1 MLISQSDN
9 RVNNFVIMDRIILEV
24 DDMVGKIYRGL
35 NQESKEQFNQMVSL
49 MVKKAAND
57 ATFAEY
63 SKLLDE
69 TGAEAVKNG
78 LTPEILEAL
87 LASND

>member
-1 MLISQSDN
+1 ME
-9 RVNNFVIMDRIILEV
+9 RIILEV
-24 DDMVGKIYRGL
+24 DDTVGKVYR
-35 NQESKEQFNQMVSL
+35 NFSPESKQQFNQTVSL
-49 MVKKAAND
+49 MVKKALND

-69 TGAEAVKNG
+69 AGNDAVKNG

-87 LASND
+87 LATDD

>member
-1 MLISQSDN
+1 MELI
-9 RVNNFVIMDRIILEV
+9 VLEV
-24 DDMVGKIYRGL
+24 DDTVGKIYKGL
-35 NQESKEQFNQMVSL
+35 TDKSKQQFGQMVSL

-57 ATFAEY
+57 ATFSEY

-69 TGAEAVKNG
+69 TGSEAIRNG

-87 LASND
+87 LASDD

>member
-1 MLISQSDN
+1 ME
-9 RVNNFVIMDRIILEV
+9 RIVLEV
-24 DDMVGKIYRGL
+24 DDTVGKIYRGL
-35 NQESKEQFNQMVSL
+35 SQESKQQFNQTVSL

-63 SKLLDE
+63 SKLLDD
-69 TGAEAVKNG
+69 TGSEAVRNG